1 MKPVSEKN
9 LAETKPV
16 GMAKDE
22 RGSTRVGA
30 VQGGLRREC
39 QPECTTDEAVVPVWK
54 RVLDVTL
61 IMLFSPVL
69 IPVMCATAVFI
80 KIVSRGPVI
89 LHQDRIGFMGRRFT
103 CLKFRTMHCDADTSV
118 HEKYTRQ
125 LAHEDVPMTKPEDF
139 SPVVDSKVIRF
150 GGLLRAM
157 GIDELPQ
164 LINVLRGEMSL
175 VGPRPCM
182 QYEYEEYEP
191 WHMERFRTLPGLT
204 GLWQVNG
211 KNRTTFR
218 RMMELDIEYVRTKS
232 LWLDLKILLRTVPTI
247 VGQVL
252 EKLRAKMGA
261 PSVGDA
267 GGAVP
272 GQARVSVEGEVTGG
286 RPVSS

>member
-1 MKPVSEKN
+1 MKPVKEKN
-9 LAETKPV
+9 Q
-16 GMAKDE
+16 AKT
-22 RGSTRVGA
+22 GRVGVA
-30 VQGGLRREC
+30 NEKCGPSAPARAQHGLRQEC
-39 QPECTTDEAVVPVWK
+39 HPECTTDEAVVPGWK

-61 IMLFSPVL
+61 IILFSPVL

-80 KIVSRGPVI
+80 KMVSRGPVI
-89 LHQDRIGFMGRRFT
+89 LHQERIGFMERRFT

-139 SPVVDSKVIRF
+139 SPAVDSKVIRF

-211 KNRTTFR
+211 KNRTTFKE
-218 RMMELDIEYVRTKS
+218 MMQWDIKYVRTKS
-232 LWLDLKILLRTVPTI
+232 LWLDLEILLRTVPTI

-252 EKLRAKMGA
+252 EKIRAKMTA
-261 PSVGDA
+261 PSAGGV

-286 RPVSS
+286 RPVGS

>member
-1 MKPVSEKN
+1 MKPVKEKN
-9 LAETKPV
+9 Q
-16 GMAKDE
+16 AKT
-22 RGSTRVGA
+22 GRVGVA
-30 VQGGLRREC
+30 NEKCDTSAPARAQHGLRQEC
-39 QPECTTDEAVVPVWK
+39 HPDCTNNEAVVPGWK

-61 IMLFSPVL
+61 IILFSPVL

-80 KIVSRGPVI
+80 KMVSRGPVI
-89 LHQDRIGFMGRRFT
+89 LHQERIGFMGRRFT

-118 HEKYTRQ
+118 HERYTRQ

-139 SPVVDSKVIRF
+139 SPAVDSKVIRF

-211 KNRTTFR
+211 KNRTTFKE
-218 RMMELDIEYVRTKS
+218 MMQWDIKYVRTKS
-232 LWLDLKILLRTVPTI
+232 LWLDLEILLRTVPTI

-252 EKLRAKMGA
+252 EKIRAKMTA
-261 PSVGDA
+261 PSAGDV

-286 RPVSS
+286 RPVGS